1 MTNIERAERICVMR
15 ANGYPYSR
23 IAAELGISRQ
33 RAAQIYKDP
42 PAQISVDPFKR
53 YDPPDPLNAE
63 ASNWKWPAEARG
75 YW

>member
-42 PAQISVDPFKR
+42 PAQISVDPSADN
-53 YDPPDPLNAE
+53 DPPGSLKRRGFE
-63 ASNWKWPAEARG
+63 LEPAEARG